1 MLYALGRYG
10 TPAEPLSTRTVSPA
24 AMEPTR
30 RKAPLMRSFLG
41 VNGFVDDP
49 IERLVCVGAVR
60 EYQDW
65 VRIRLHSLSRSKIAL
80 TIVANGT

>member
-1 MLYALGRYG
+1 
-10 TPAEPLSTRTVSPA
+10 
-24 AMEPTR
+24 
-30 RKAPLMRSFLG
+30 MRSFLG

-65 VRIRLHSLSRSKIAL
+65 VRTQPLHDICSTSTTNMEGKL
-80 TIVANGT
+80 TGWMLHAGMDRR